1 MEEGKSRRRLWRNS
15 TRDPISQTTGLRG
28 DGNIC
33 QEEVLYS
40 SLLSCFAL
48 LVRHGRRRGG
58 RDGRLGEG
66 YPRLVGREAGD
77 ADVVVAFCAN
87 ITI

>member
-1 MEEGKSRRRLWRNS
+1 MNNQNTAYNLNNSEQLCLPLRLRHLREPMAAQRDLAARR
-15 TRDPISQTTGLRG
+15 
-28 DGNIC
+28 
-33 QEEVLYS
+33 
-40 SLLSCFAL
+40 AL